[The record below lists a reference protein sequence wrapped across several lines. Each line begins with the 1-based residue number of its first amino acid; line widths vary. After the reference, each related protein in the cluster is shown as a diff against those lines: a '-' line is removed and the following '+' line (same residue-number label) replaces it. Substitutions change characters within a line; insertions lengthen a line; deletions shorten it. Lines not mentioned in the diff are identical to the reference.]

1 MVLYGLGVS
10 RGLMRFLHKEEYD
23 FEEETRAAAQSGRDL
38 ALRRPTQYWVLGFK
52 DRNLEE
58 AYLNDLVVCE
68 RMPIYLGYI
77 ICSLL
82 VAFGIFAYDVAGI
95 NTTTEDVL
103 QNPNTKRDY
112 GHSQLDTFQAMLDVV
127 ITLGALLVGLVFTV
141 VIYRAPKI
149 KRKSAILHIAES
161 IFLIFIIFMG
171 PSSAPSD

>member
-52 DRNLEE
+52 DRNLEGEAPTFSSSFAFPLNSDAPFSFPE
-58 AYLNDLVVCE
+58 AYLDDLVVCE

-95 NTTTEDVL
+95 NTTV
-103 QNPNTKRDY
+103 
-112 GHSQLDTFQAMLDVV
+112 
-127 ITLGALLVGLVFTV
+127 
-141 VIYRAPKI
+141 
-149 KRKSAILHIAES
+149 
-161 IFLIFIIFMG
+161 
-171 PSSAPSD
+171 SSAQPVPRPTIWAATAFSPL